1 MSGAVATSQRN
12 RPQSLVAG
20 HGTPCTLLG
29 SSSKDANLLVLDWF
43 LARWL
48 RVLFESQI
56 TAVNRRIAI
65 HGLCIMGLLSMGDL
79 CYIAA
84 IIAHVCAPITCS
96 SVRTKTTSPT
106 PSEKV
111 IILVASGRGGRSFGQ
126 RRSAR
131 FGRSP
136 TFLRTA

>member
-1 MSGAVATSQRN
+1 
-12 RPQSLVAG
+12 
-20 HGTPCTLLG
+20 
-29 SSSKDANLLVLDWF
+29 
-43 LARWL
+43 
-48 RVLFESQI
+48 
-56 TAVNRRIAI
+56 
-65 HGLCIMGLLSMGDL
+65 
-79 CYIAA
+79 
-84 IIAHVCAPITCS
+84 VCAPITCS